1 MANYKIIIPIEN
13 EEEGMQL
20 KQIVESIEGVE
31 FSMGKK
37 KNIDGAFVGE
47 LLGDLEHVIQ
57 IAGSIA
63 SLYAVMLPK
72 KVQIVGDDG
81 VNKKNIK
88 LEDIIT
94 FLKNLVK

>member
-20 KQIVESIEGVE
+20 KQIVESNEGVE

-63 SLYAVMLPK
+63 SLYAVMLPRR
-72 KVQIVGDDG
+72 VQIVGDDG
-81 VNKKNIK
+81 VNKKNIRI
-88 LEDIIT
+88 EDIIT